1 MAKKREFASDS
12 EVSKFLTR
20 RQKSAEIQT
29 EKNRQQVSIYPDKDV
44 LDKVKIL
51 AKMKDMNLNSM
62 LLTLITEAMAREDY
76 QKMIRAYEQ
85 MQELML

>member
-12 EVSKFLTR
+12 EVSKFITR
-20 RQKSAEIQT
+20 RQKSAEVQT